1 MKLLYCLFALFL
13 TSSLAAQ
20 ESVIF
25 GKILDDTGA
34 ALPGAYVSISQEGTE
49 LKAAVTDTDGRFRLE
64 EVPVGTYLVRVKYL
78 GFEDLEQTVDLTDKP
93 IYLGSLQLS
102 QAALALGEVQVVEKV
117 LPAMQKGD
125 TTEFNAGAYKVMQDA
140 SAEDLLSKMP
150 TVTIQNGKVQ
160 AQGEDVK
167 EILVD
172 GRPFFGN
179 DPTAALRNLPADVIA
194 KIQVFDQQS
203 DQSQFTGFND
213 GNTSKTINI
222 VTRTGMN
229 NGQFGK
235 VYGGYGYDDKYKFG
249 LSGNLFDGDRR
260 ISIIGLSNNI
270 NEQNFS
276 SEDLLGVLGSGGQRG
291 RGGFRGGG
299 GGGRGGGGGGFGGG
313 GGDFLVDQQG
323 GIAKTNSLGLNY
335 TDMWGKK
342 FDISGSYFVNHSKTD
357 AEEKINRQFFESTG
371 RNQVYDEQSTSTTTN
386 INHRMNFRIEYQID
400 SVNSIIM
407 RPRLTLQQNRGT
419 SETFGQTMLSDM
431 LLNQTD
437 NFYNSDLTGLN
448 FNNNILFRHRFAKP
462 RRTFSVNVSGG
473 YAPKNG
479 ESLLQSE
486 NLFFGNSPTSE
497 LLDQQAILETNNW
510 NVSTSLNYTEPVG
523 ENSMLMLDYRLS
535 YQQEESDRETFDYSE
550 ITNEYDQLNEPLT
563 NIFSND
569 FITNNIGAGYNYR
582 KGRDFMV
589 MARANVQ
596 WAKLIN
602 EETFPNTATFNQTY
616 TNILPFVMLRYGSRQ
631 TSNINLFYRT
641 STQLPSIDQL
651 QNVLDNTNP
660 LQLTIGNPDLRQSYQ
675 HNVSLRYSKTSTE
688 ASSVFY
694 AYVSGSFTENYI
706 AKATY
711 LADSDHPIFAD
722 LDVQPGAQLTR
733 PANLDGYWNM
743 RAFITYGVPVKFI
756 KSNLNFNLT
765 GSYSSVPGLINEER
779 NTSDTRS
786 LGVGVVLS
794 SNVSEKLDFTLAMR
808 PSYNR
813 TTNSLQSGV
822 DNTYYSQ
829 NSSFQ
834 FGWIF
839 GKDFVIRSNIAH
851 QFYDGLSEGFDQNY
865 WLWGGSIGKKI
876 FKDNLGEI
884 SLSMFDIL
892 GQNQSIQRN
901 VTEIYLEDVQTQVLQ
916 RYVMLNLVY
925 QFRNWST
932 SRQSQQRDRGRDFRD
947 GPSPFGRFD

>member
-1 MKLLYCLFALFL
+1 MKTLYFFLALFL
-13 TSSLAAQ
+13 TTSLVAQ

-25 GKILDDTGA
+25 GKVLDDAGA
-34 ALPGAYVSISQEGTE
+34 ALPGAYVSISQQETE
-49 LKAAVTDTDGRFRLE
+49 LKAVVTDTDGRFRLE

-78 GFEDLEQTVDLTDKP
+78 GFEDIEETVDLTAKP
-93 IYLGSLQLS
+93 VYMGSLKMT
-102 QAALALGEVQVVEKV
+102 QAALSLDEVKVVGEV
-117 LPAMQKGD
+117 LPAIQKGD
-125 TTEFNAGAYKVMQDA
+125 TTEFNAGAYKTLKDA

-150 TVTIQNGKVQ
+150 TMVIQNGKVQ

-167 EILVD
+167 EVLVD

-179 DPTAALRNLPADVIA
+179 DPTAALRNLPAEVIE

-222 VTRTGMN
+222 VTRSGMN

-235 VYGGYGYDDKYKFG
+235 VYGGYGYEDKYKLGF
-249 LSGNLFDGDRR
+249 SGNLFDGNRR
-260 ISIIGLSNNI
+260 ISVIGLSNNI

-276 SEDLLGVLGSGGQRG
+276 AEDLLGVLGSGGQRG

-299 GGGRGGGGGGFGGG
+299 GGGNGGGGG

-342 FDISGSYFVNHSKTD
+342 FDISGSYFVNSSNTD
-357 AEEKINRQFFESTG
+357 ADEKINRQYFESNG
-371 RNQVYDEQSTSTTTN
+371 SNQVYDEQSTSNTVNT
-386 INHRMNFRIEYQID
+386 NHRLNFRIEYQID

-419 SETFGQTMLSDM
+419 SETFGQTLLSDM

-437 NFYNSDLTGLN
+437 NYYNSDLTGLN
-448 FNNNILFRHRFAKP
+448 FNNNLLFRHRFAKP
-462 RRTFSVNVSGG
+462 RRTMSVNVSGG

-479 ESLLQSE
+479 NSLLQSE
-486 NLFFGNSPTSE
+486 NLYFGNAPSSE
-497 LLDQQAILETNNW
+497 VLNQKALLETNNW
-510 NVSTSLNYTEPVG
+510 NIATSLNYTEPVG
-523 ENSMLMLDYRLS
+523 QNSMLMLDYRISL
-535 YQQEESDRETFDYSE
+535 QQEESDRETFDYSDVTGDYDE
-550 ITNEYDQLNEPLT
+550 INEPLT

-569 FITNNIGAGYNYR
+569 YITNSLGGGYNFR

-596 WAKLIN
+596 WASLVN
-602 EETFPNTATFNQTY
+602 EETFPDNFNFKQTY

-631 TSNINLFYRT
+631 TSNVSLFYRT
-641 STQLPSIDQL
+641 STQLPSVDQL
-651 QNVLDNTNP
+651 QNVVDNTNP
-660 LQLTIGNPDLRQSYQ
+660 LQLTIGNPNLRQAYQ
-675 HNVSLRYSKTSTE
+675 HNVSLRYSKTSTGS
-688 ASSVFY
+688 SSVFY
-694 AYVSGSFTENYI
+694 AYVSGGFTENYI
-706 AKATY
+706 AKSTY
-711 LADSDHPIFAD
+711 LADSDDPIFAD
-722 LDVQPGAQLTR
+722 LDVQPGAQLTQ
-733 PANLDGYWNM
+733 PTNLDGYWNM
-743 RAFITYGVPVKFI
+743 RAFITYGLPVKFL
-756 KSNLNFNLT
+756 KSNLNLNLST
-765 GSYSSVPGLINEER
+765 SYSSVPGLINEER

-786 LGVGVVLS
+786 VGVGLVLA
-794 SNVSEKLDFTLAMR
+794 SNVSEKLDFTLSLR
-808 PSYNR
+808 PSFNR

-822 DNTYYSQ
+822 DNSYYSQ
-829 NSSFQ
+829 NSGFQ
-834 FGWIF
+834 LGWVF
-839 GKDFVIRSNIAH
+839 GKDFVLRTNIAH
-851 QFYDGLSEGFDQNY
+851 QFYNGLSEGFDQNY
-865 WLWGGSIGKKI
+865 WLWGGSLGKKI
-876 FKDNLGEI
+876 FKNRLGEI

-916 RYVMLNLVY
+916 RYVMLNLTY

-932 SRQSQQRDRGRDFRD
+932 GRQSQQRQQRRDFRD
-947 GPSPFGRFD
+947 GPPPFGRFD